1 MIIGPAQNIDS
12 PMQVYNRALFKN
24 LAAAFCA
31 ETYVLRT
38 TIPRGNRSHGS
49 GIKVVDV
56 EAGRPRVDGSPSVCA
71 MLR

>member
-38 TIPRGNRSHGS
+38 TIPRSNRSHGS
-49 GIKVVDV
+49 GIKGC
-56 EAGRPRVDGSPSVCA
+56 GR
-71 MLR
+71 